1 MTKNELNSFRRALER
16 RQIELGSGN
25 RDREA
30 LAIGA
35 NADELDRIQH
45 SSDLDSAMG
54 ALERNSDRMRE
65 VRIAL
70 HSLETGTFG
79 ICAACEE
86 PIHPK
91 RLAVIPWASRC
102 VVCQEAADRGQAPAH
117 GEFETSLILAA

>member
-1 MTKNELNSFRRALER
+1 MTKNELKSFRRALER
-16 RQIELGSGN
+16 RQTELRNGN
-25 RDREA
+25 SDREA
-30 LAIGA
+30 LAIVA
-35 NADELDRIQH
+35 SADELDRIQH

-54 ALERNSDRMRE
+54 ALERNSDALRE

-70 HSLETGTFG
+70 RSLDAGTFG
-79 ICAACEE
+79 ICAGCEE

-102 VVCQEAADRGQAPAH
+102 VVCQEAADRGQAPAR

>member
-1 MTKNELNSFRRALER
+1 MTKTELNTFRRALER
-16 RQIELGSGN
+16 RQTELGNGN

-45 SSDLDSAMG
+45 SSDLDSAMS

-70 HSLETGTFG
+70 HTLEAGTFG
-79 ICAACEE
+79 ICAGCEE

-102 VVCQEAADRGQAPAH
+102 VVCQEAADRGPVPAR
-117 GEFETSLILAA
+117 GEFETSLTLAA

>member
-1 MTKNELNSFRRALER
+1 MTKNELNGYRAALER
-16 RQIELGSGN
+16 RQTDLGIGS

-35 NADELDRIQH
+35 SADELDRIQH

-54 ALERNSDRMRE
+54 ALERNSDRLRE
-65 VRIAL
+65 VRIAFR
-70 HSLETGTFG
+70 SLDTGTFG
-79 ICAACEE
+79 ICAVCEE
-86 PIHPK
+86 AIHPK

-102 VVCQEAADRGQAPAH
+102 VVCQEAADHGPAPAR

>member
-1 MTKNELNSFRRALER
+1 MTKNELNTFRRALER
-16 RQIELGSGN
+16 RQAELGNGSRN
-25 RDREA
+25 REA

-45 SSDLDSAMG
+45 SSDLDSAMS

-70 HSLETGTFG
+70 HRLEAGTFG
-79 ICAACEE
+79 ICDGCEV

-102 VVCQEAADRGQAPAH
+102 VVCQEAADCGQAPARN
-117 GEFETSLILAA
+117 EFEPSLILAA